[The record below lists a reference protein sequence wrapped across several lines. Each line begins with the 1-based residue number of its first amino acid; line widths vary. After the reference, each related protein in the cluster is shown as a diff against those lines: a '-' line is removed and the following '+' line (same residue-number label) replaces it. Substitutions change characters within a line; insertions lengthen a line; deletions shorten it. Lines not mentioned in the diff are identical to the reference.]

1 MWLDIVG
8 TLLGH
13 RFLGKISQRGIGVF
27 LSLFFSASFF
37 RAFCYYL
44 EIKDFSPKGGETWQ
58 SKRK

>member
-1 MWLDIVG
+1 MRLDIVG
-8 TLLGH
+8 AILGH
-13 RFLGKISQRGIGVF
+13 RFFGNFSLGNRCFFVF
-27 LSLFFSASFF
+27 FFSTSFF